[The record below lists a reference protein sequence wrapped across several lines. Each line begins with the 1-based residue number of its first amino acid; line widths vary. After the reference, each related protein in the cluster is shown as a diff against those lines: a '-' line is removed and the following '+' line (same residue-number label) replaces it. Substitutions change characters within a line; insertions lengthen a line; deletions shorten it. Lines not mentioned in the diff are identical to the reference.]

1 MQCLSKNNSNT
12 LVVDIFLKKIEEVSN
27 ESRQYTQKRKIVAL
41 LNKSEKPLTIPGIC
55 KKVKLSVPTGT
66 KLINELISDN
76 IIIEFG
82 KKETDNGRR
91 PSLYKVDPEIA
102 YCIGTVVLL
111 KGISFAVYNLEMEEV
126 FSMQDENFILENT
139 ESCLDEVVRFIQ
151 EAISKS
157 GIDPSRVLGM
167 GMGITGRVNSRTGFS
182 YNYFNFLEGALT
194 DFFSGKFSFPVHID
208 NDTHV
213 LGLAEQYF
221 GEAKNIKNAFVL
233 NLSRGMGLAII
244 ANGELVVGEQG
255 FAGEMG
261 HIQFAE
267 SDKLCLCG
275 KRGCLGTEVSGYA
288 LEQNFQQQIEAG
300 ESSLLLNQ
308 KQATQIKYKDIL
320 KAATE
325 GDSLAISLTHNIGF
339 ILGKAMGNMI
349 NLLNPGVIIIGGEF
363 VSAKEILIDSIKSGM
378 MHTGLQ
384 LPLRSCE
391 LIFSSIG
398 DDAASKGAAAIV
410 FRSLQLI

>member
-1 MQCLSKNNSNT
+1 M
-12 LVVDIFLKKIEEVSN
+12 DIFLRNIEDVNN
-27 ESRQYTQKRKIVAL
+27 ENRQYAQKRKILGL
-41 LNKSEKPLTIPGIC
+41 LNRSDKPLSIPGIC

-66 KLINELISDN
+66 RLINELIEEKV
-76 IIIEFG
+76 IIESG

-91 PSLYKVDPEIA
+91 PSLYKVDPDFA
-102 YCIGTVVLL
+102 YSIGIVVLL
-111 KGISFAVYNLEMEEV
+111 KGISFSIYNLDMKKV
-126 FSMQDENFILENT
+126 FELHDENFVLENT
-139 ESCLDEVVRFIQ
+139 QDCLDSVVGFIQ
-151 EAISKS
+151 KAISTS
-157 GIDPSRVLGM
+157 GIKARRVLGM
-167 GMGITGRVNSRTGFS
+167 GMGITGRVNSRTGYS
-182 YNYFNFLEGALT
+182 YNYFNFLDGSLT
-194 DFFSGKFSFPVHID
+194 DFFSKNFSFPVHID

-221 GEAKNIKNAFVL
+221 GKAKNIKNAFVL

-255 FAGEMG
+255 FSGEFG

-288 LEQNFQQQIEAG
+288 LEQNFQHQVEAG
-300 ESSLLLNQ
+300 ETSLLLTGSDSG
-308 KQATQIKYKDIL
+308 KIKYGDIL
-320 KAATE
+320 KAASG
-325 GDSLAISLTHNIGF
+325 GDSLSISLTHNLGF
-339 ILGKAMGNMI
+339 KLGKALGNVI

-363 VSAKEILIDSIKSGM
+363 AAAKDILIDSIKSGM
-378 MHTGLQ
+378 THTGLQ

-398 DDAASKGAAAIV
+398 ADAASKGAAAIV
-410 FRSLQLI
+410 LRSLQLI

>member
-1 MQCLSKNNSNT
+1 M
-12 LVVDIFLKKIEEVSN
+12 DIFRKNIEEVSN
-27 ESRQYTQKRKIVAL
+27 ESRQYAQKRKIVAL

-66 KLINELISDN
+66 KLINELIHDN

-111 KGISFAVYNLEMEEV
+111 KGISFVVYNLEMKEV
-126 FSMQDENFILENT
+126 FSMHDENFVLENT
-139 ESCLDEVVRFIQ
+139 ESCLENVVRFIQ
-151 EAISKS
+151 DAIVKS
-157 GIDPSRVLGM
+157 GIDSSRVLGM
-167 GMGITGRVNSRTGFS
+167 GMGITGRVNSRTGYS
-182 YNYFNFLEGALT
+182 YNYFNFLDGSLI
-194 DFFSGKFSFPVHID
+194 DFFSKKLAFPVHVD

-244 ANGELVVGEQG
+244 ANEELVVGEQG

-288 LEQNFQQQIEAG
+288 MEQSFQQQIEAG
-300 ESSLLLNQ
+300 ETSLLLAE
-308 KQATQIKYKDIL
+308 KQVEQIKYKDIL
-320 KAATE
+320 TAATE
-325 GDSLAISLTHNIGF
+325 GDSLSISLTHNIGF

-349 NLLNPGVIIIGGEF
+349 NLLNPGVIIISGEF
-363 VSAKEILIDSIKSGM
+363 VSAKDILVDSIKSGM
-378 MHTGLQ
+378 THTSLQ

-398 DDAASKGAAAIV
+398 SDAASKGAAAIV